1 MDLFAGSGALGLEC
15 LSRGASSCVF
25 VDHSRE
31 SQQVIKRNLKDLQ
44 LTGGRVSAVDVFRAL
59 KGGHGDYD
67 LIFADP
73 PYCKSSA
80 DVDYV
85 EQLLLDDQ
93 LGQCLSA
100 DGLLVVEDSS
110 ANKRGAYDGWELLDQ
125 RRYGGCGILFYQ
137 RQSSR

>member
-44 LTGGRVSAVDVFRAL
+44 LTGGKVSGVDVFRAL
-59 KGGHGDYD
+59 KGGYGDYD

-73 PYCKSSA
+73 PYCKTSA

-85 EQLLLDDQ
+85 D
-93 LGQCLSA
+93 
-100 DGLLVVEDSS
+100 
-110 ANKRGAYDGWELLDQ
+110 
-125 RRYGGCGILFYQ
+125 
-137 RQSSR
+137 